1 MLREGDM
8 VEVYDP
14 TRPEGYRVR
23 DIRQVLRITP
33 TGLVRIAGDPGT
45 RWVTTWVLGDPAIV
59 ARPRNPHGPAGVL
72 RLRLPTRVAHFRE
85 LARMI
90 HAEALAMGEAGAVCR
105 DITQRPVAYLPRWR
119 GWRRGAPRLV
129 LARRPF
135 RAPVS
140 NWERLGWAD
149 RLDRARCEAALA
161 ERHRQ
166 GETERLHA
174 LATRLG
180 RMCG

>member
-33 TGLVRIAGDPGT
+33 TGLVPIAGDPGT

-85 LARMI
+85 LARMV

-119 GWRRGAPRLV
+119 GWRPPTR
-129 LARRPF
+129 
-135 RAPVS
+135 
-140 NWERLGWAD
+140 
-149 RLDRARCEAALA
+149 RARSIWMRDCSPSGKVKRRMPQCGVA
-161 ERHRQ
+161 E
-166 GETERLHA
+166 LSA
-174 LATRLG
+174 
-180 RMCG
+180 RMP